1 MDDEAVEV
9 PAAVDGAAHDEEA
22 DEGPDDRF
30 VVQGAMEGPFRD
42 DPVVANGPAAR
53 LACMSVLLTFAGL
66 YVNELS
72 HEQLIEHNIMMQKLF
87 LTHFRVLDCTGWC
100 DQGNIL
106 KIITSFLRAP
116 TGCRARKH
124 GQSVPQ
130 RDGHDS
136 VEFCEHQHHEC
147 S

>member
-30 VVQGAMEGPFRD
+30 VVQGAMEGPFGD
-42 DPVVANGPAAR
+42 APVVANGPAAR

-72 HEQLIEHNIMMQKLF
+72 HEQLIEL
-87 LTHFRVLDCTGWC
+87 
-100 DQGNIL
+100 
-106 KIITSFLRAP
+106 
-116 TGCRARKH
+116 
-124 GQSVPQ
+124 QSLGSMFIRFQTVTVIYPV
-130 RDGHDS
+130 S
-136 VEFCEHQHHEC
+136 